1 MNQYLKQI
9 KEGMVNQNPIFMQF
23 LGMCPTL
30 ATTTSVSNAVGMG
43 LAATAVLICSNVIIS
58 LLRKFI
64 PKEIRIA
71 SYIVIISGFVTAVEL
86 LMKAYLQSL
95 YNSLGLYIP
104 LIVVNCIILARAE
117 AFASKNPVL
126 PSAIDGLSMGLG
138 FTVSLILISSVRE
151 ILGAGTWLGLPIMGS
166 WYTPATIFILPAGA
180 FLTLGIL
187 AALVNAIK
195 TYIAAHPRSLK
206 MITADT
212 AETVAV
218 IPDEAIVGGK
228 ETVTETSTPASS
240 DTEKAET
247 KEENSEKTE
256 AADTQDAV
264 LQEKPQKA
272 EEQTTSVSKSTEDTE
287 ASIPPAQS
295 DATADGAN
303 TDAADTAIPE
313 SDIDTPESAAMESV
327 TEPVEETEPQ
337 ASDNTYSETPK
348 QNNSVIADSETVESE
363 EKNLGTTD

>member
-195 TYIAAHPRSLK
+195 TYIAAHPRPLK
-206 MITADT
+206 MVTADT

-228 ETVTETSTPASS
+228 ETVTETSAPINA
-240 DTEKAET
+240 EKAET

-272 EEQTTSVSKSTEDTE
+272 EEQTAFVSES
-287 ASIPPAQS
+287 
-295 DATADGAN
+295 TADTKAPVSSPSE
-303 TDAADTAIPE
+303 TAVDAANTAIP
-313 SDIDTPESAAMESV
+313 DTPESAAVESV
-327 TEPVEETEPQ
+327 TEPVEETRPQ
-337 ASDNTYSETPK
+337 ASDDTYSETPK

-363 EKNLGTTD
+363 EKNDGTTD